1 MHLKSRLAVGASV
14 LVASVKVLQQ
24 PWSQVFNGSFHFSGV
39 LIGIC
44 CSSLGFGQEYDGWVG
59 DTLDTAG
66 DAGSSKGP
74 VNGKP
79 HALQCLGLDK
89 LGYECRQVW

>member
-44 CSSLGFGQEYDGWVG
+44 RSNPGFGQEYDGCVG

>member
-1 MHLKSRLAVGASV
+1 MHLKSRLAVSDSV
-14 LVASVKVLQQ
+14 VVASVKVLQQ
-24 PWSQVFNGSFHFSGV
+24 PRSQVFNGNFHFSGV
-39 LIGIC
+39 LVGIC
-44 CSSLGFGQEYDGWVG
+44 RSSLGFGQEYNGCVG
-59 DTLDTAG
+59 DALDTAG

-89 LGYECRQVW
+89 PGYWCRQVW